1 MHTLGLLTYLVD
13 PSQTITYRTHGI
25 ILKASG
31 GDRRRRAMLSRLF
44 QEVSEVAYKVYEILI
59 AMHLGPFQ
67 RIYRIE
73 ATTPTIYGLSSVH
86 LNVLDVPD
94 GRPRFILAGIIPG
107 RR

>member
-1 MHTLGLLTYLVD
+1 M
-13 PSQTITYRTHGI
+13 
-25 ILKASG
+25 
-31 GDRRRRAMLSRLF
+31 
-44 QEVSEVAYKVYEILI
+44 YEILI

-86 LNVLDVPD
+86 LNVLGVPD